1 MAKPGTV
8 SQIVAH
14 PGAFALAVGVAN
26 GLLAAARDKSVSP
39 NAAAI
44 TAAVITVGEVA
55 LVYDL
60 PLEERP
66 DLFTFGLWSIA
77 GTYLGLA
84 PFISWTP
91 GEPSWVQRAGESVAE
106 RAAPV
111 GYYGRY

>member
-1 MAKPGTV
+1 VAKTSAV
-8 SQIVAH
+8 AQIVTH

-44 TAAVITVGEVA
+44 TAAVIAMGEVA
-55 LVYDL
+55 LVYDV

-66 DLFTFGLWSIA
+66 NLLTFGLWSIA
-77 GTYLGLA
+77 GTYVGLA

-91 GEPSWVQRAGESVAE
+91 GEPSWVQRAGEAAAE

-111 GYYGRY
+111 AYYGR